1 MSDLAS
7 QNGGTISFSIAEI
20 EAAVGAVDIPDG
32 AAAMLPA
39 MSKRWSSVLRLR
51 RSALIRQ
58 DMIRQDTEA
67 DSGVSA
73 KAIPWYSLGRRVL
86 DRDVRPSRLLAY
98 AGGDFYLQDAGS
110 LLALALAG
118 ADSDSIAGLT
128 VCDLCAAPGGKASG
142 LLEAIGDNGF
152 LLANEPIRSRIA
164 PLKYNLARTGSDR
177 YAISSL
183 DPDRL
188 VDKIGGVFDL
198 VLVDAPC
205 SGQALVSRG
214 KQNVA
219 AMTAK
224 QVQHSASRQNRILDA
239 AVRLLKPGGR
249 LVYSTCTFAVDE
261 NESQMQ
267 RLIDAD
273 AVTPA
278 EVTALAGYQSESGC
292 YRLWPHLHDCAG
304 AFAASMQL
312 ADSFPT
318 QTVNLSRKKSRN
330 ETRVSEKQLPREWK
344 HWYETDSSDRLNYH
358 IDGSVLFGYAA
369 DAPAWVPTVAVAGP
383 ELAYRTGQ
391 TWKPSHEAS
400 MRKGFAM
407 LARQTH
413 ELDDTSA
420 QAYMTGGTVSCTD
433 RGWRVVQHRGRP
445 LGWIKADGKV
455 GKNHLPGS
463 ARW

>member
-1 MSDLAS
+1 MSDSDSQRDHAS
-7 QNGGTISFSIAEI
+7 IFSVAEI
-20 EAAVGAVDIPDG
+20 ESAVGAIEIPGG
-32 AAAMLPA
+32 AAAMREA
-39 MSKRWSSVLRLR
+39 MSRRHFNALRMH
-51 RSALIRQ
+51 RSA
-58 DMIRQDTEA
+58 A
-67 DSGVSA
+67 DLDFETKPVD
-73 KAIPWYSLGRRVL
+73 WYSLGCKATAT
-86 DRDVRPSRLLAY
+86 DVRPSRTLAY
-98 AGGDFYLQDAGS
+98 AGGDFYLQDSGS
-110 LLALALAG
+110 LLALAAAGCDTDELAG
-118 ADSDSIAGLT
+118 QR
-128 VCDLCAAPGGKASG
+128 VCDLCAAPGGKASA
-142 LLEAIGDNGF
+142 LLEAIGDDGF

-188 VDKIGGVFDL
+188 ADKVGSEFDL

-214 KQNVA
+214 KQNPA
-219 AMTAK
+219 AMTDK

-261 NESQMQ
+261 NEAQMQ
-267 RLIDAD
+267 RLVDAD
-273 AVTPA
+273 WGTPA
-278 EVTALAGYQSESGC
+278 SVTNLSDYQSASGC

-318 QTVNLSRKKSRN
+318 RTAKLSRKKSRN
-330 ETRVSEKQLPREWK
+330 ETRVSEKQLPKDWKQWYRESASK
-344 HWYETDSSDRLNYH
+344 PLNYH
-358 IDGSVLFGYAA
+358 IDGSVLFGFAA
-369 DAPAWVPTVAVAGP
+369 DAPAWVESVAVAGP

-391 TWKPSHEAS
+391 TWKPSHEAA
-400 MRKGFAM
+400 MRKGNAAM
-407 LARQTH
+407 ALQTH
-413 ELDDTSA
+413 EVDEASA
-420 QAYMTGGTVSCTD
+420 RNFMAGSTISCPD
-433 RGWRVVQHRGRP
+433 RGWRIAQHQDRP
-445 LGWIKADGKV
+445 LGWIKSDGRV